1 VQHKDYYSVLGVARN
16 ASELEIKKA
25 FRRLA
30 RQFHPDVAANKK
42 QAEEKFKEINEAYE
56 VLGDSEKRHRYDEF
70 DGLRQED
77 GGFPPPPGA
86 GGSRRRSGGRRGR
99 RRATRSDAEEFGFD
113 NTSFSE
119 IFEQAFRSGRGQDA
133 GVGSM
138 DEVQDVESEI
148 GVTLEEVL
156 LGSIRTVTTVTELL
170 CVACRGTGRVSRRIC
185 AGCGGRG
192 HSMGTQPCQV
202 KIPAGIGDG
211 QRLRIPGKGIGH
223 PPGDLYLKVR
233 VEKHPLFE
241 VSGLNLVHEL
251 SLMPWDAV
259 LGANVAV
266 PTLEGPV
273 NIRIPAG
280 TQPGQKLRVRD
291 RGLAGPRGEK
301 GDMIVRVSIGI
312 PPLVGERDRELWKQL
327 ADAARQGL

>member
-1 VQHKDYYSVLGVARN
+1 VRHKDYYSVLGVGRN
-16 ASELEIKKA
+16 APEIEIKKA

-30 RQFHPDVAANKK
+30 RQFHPDVASNKK

-56 VLGDSEKRHRYDEF
+56 VLGDSEKRQRYDESERLNQT
-70 DGLRQED
+70 DGAFR
-77 GGFPPPPGA
+77 PPPGA
-86 GGSRRRSGGRRGR
+86 GGSRRRQGGRRGR
-99 RRATRSDAEEFGFD
+99 RRASRPATEGFD
-113 NTSFSE
+113 FGDTSFSE
-119 IFEQAFRSGRGQDA
+119 MFEEAFRSGSGQDP

-138 DEVQDVESEI
+138 DEGQDVESEI

-170 CVACRGTGRVSRRIC
+170 CTACRGTGRVSRRVC
-185 AGCGGRG
+185 SGCGGRG
-192 HSMGTQPCQV
+192 HSMATQPCQV

-211 QRLRIPGKGIGH
+211 QRLRIPGKGIGR

-241 VSGLNLVHEL
+241 VTGLNLVHEL
-251 SLMPWDAV
+251 SLMPWNAV
-259 LGANVAV
+259 LGANVTV

-273 NIRIPAG
+273 KIRIPAG

-291 RGLAGPRGEK
+291 RGLSGPRGEK
-301 GDMIVRVSIGI
+301 GDMIVRVSIGL
-312 PPLVGERDRELWKQL
+312 PSLVGDRERELWKQL
-327 ADAARQGL
+327 ADAAKQCR